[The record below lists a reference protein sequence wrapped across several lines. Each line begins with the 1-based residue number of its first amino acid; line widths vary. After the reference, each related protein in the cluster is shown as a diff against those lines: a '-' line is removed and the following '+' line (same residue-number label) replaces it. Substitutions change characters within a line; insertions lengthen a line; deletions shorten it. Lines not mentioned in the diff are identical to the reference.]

1 MEAAMGYYTQIT
13 DADFLIP
20 KANEATALAA
30 LKALNGPEYNSQ
42 KQGGAWG
49 AGSEGKTEAWYS
61 WMTADYDQHVKSC
74 ADVFEQLGFE
84 VEQTAEGMR
93 LTGYDN
99 KTGQEDLFLNAVA
112 PFVAADSFLAWRG
125 EDGTLY
131 RFEFDGTKM
140 IEMEARVSWVT
151 SR

>member
-1 MEAAMGYYTQIT
+1 MGYYTQIT

-20 KANEATALAA
+20 TANEAAALAA
-30 LKALNGPEYNSQ
+30 LKALNGPEYNEQ
-42 KQGGAWG
+42 KQGGSWG
-49 AGSEGKTEAWYS
+49 AGAEGKSEAWYS
-61 WMTADYDQHVKSC
+61 WMDADYDQKVQSC
-74 ADVFEQLGFE
+74 AEVFTMLGFE
-84 VEQTAEGMR
+84 VEESADGLR

-112 PFVAADSFLAWRG
+112 PHVAAGSFLAWRG

>member
-1 MEAAMGYYTQIT
+1 MGYYTTIT

-20 KANEATALAA
+20 TANEAAALAA

-42 KQGGAWG
+42 KQGGSWG
-49 AGSEGKTEAWYS
+49 AGAEGKSEAWYS
-61 WMTADYDQHVKSC
+61 WMTADYDQHVRSC

-84 VEQTAEGMR
+84 VETTAEGMR

-99 KTGQEDLFLNAVA
+99 KTGQEDLFLNAAA
-112 PFVAADSFLAWRG
+112 PYVAAGSFLAWRG

>member
-1 MEAAMGYYTQIT
+1 MGYYTQIT

-20 KANEATALAA
+20 KANEAKALAA

-42 KQGGAWG
+42 KQGGSFDA
-49 AGSEGKTEAWYS
+49 SGKSEAWYS
-61 WMTADYDQHVKSC
+61 WMDVDYDQKVSSC
-74 ADVFEQLGFE
+74 AEVFAMLGFE
-84 VEQTAEGMR
+84 VEEDADGLR

-112 PFVAADSFLAWRG
+112 PYVAAGSFLAWRG

>member
-1 MEAAMGYYTQIT
+1 MGYYTQIT

-20 KANEATALAA
+20 TANEAKAIAA
-30 LKALNGPEYNSQ
+30 LKALNGPEYDEQ
-42 KQGGAWG
+42 KQGGRWDG
-49 AGSEGKTEAWYS
+49 TGKSAAWYS
-61 WMTADYDQHVKSC
+61 WMDADYDQKVESC
-74 ADVFEQLGFE
+74 ADVFSMLGFE
-84 VEQTAEGMR
+84 LEATTEGLR

-99 KTGQEDLFLNAVA
+99 KTGQEDIFIAAVA
-112 PFVAADSFLAWRG
+112 PYVAAGSFLAWRG

-131 RFEFDGTKM
+131 RFEFDGSKM

>member
-1 MEAAMGYYTQIT
+1 MGYYTTIT

-20 KANEATALAA
+20 TANEAAALAA
-30 LKALNGPEYNSQ
+30 LKALNDPEYNEQ
-42 KQGGAWG
+42 KQGGSWG
-49 AGSEGKTEAWYS
+49 AEGKTKAWYS

-112 PFVAADSFLAWRG
+112 PYVAADSFLAWRG

-140 IEMEARVSWVT
+140 IEMEARTSWVT